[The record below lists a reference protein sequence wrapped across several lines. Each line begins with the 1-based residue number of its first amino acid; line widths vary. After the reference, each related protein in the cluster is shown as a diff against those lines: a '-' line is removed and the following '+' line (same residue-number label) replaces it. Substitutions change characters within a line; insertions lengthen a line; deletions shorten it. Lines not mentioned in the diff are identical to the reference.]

1 MLLLEKVVKLV
12 DSAVAPLEALAS
24 VPQVAHDV
32 TVLPP
37 ANKILLSCL
46 QITPVLALKDYEYY
60 YHQCLCIC

>member
-46 QITPVLALKDYEYY
+46 QITPVLALKDY
-60 YHQCLCIC
+60 